1 MGYGFVEFKTHE
13 DAMEVLRAVN
23 NNPNV
28 FTRDKRYVQRGEGR
42 PTVKGG
48 MDRIVPDALLSLS
61 CPFPH
66 PCAPP
71 FASSFCFFFF
81 FFFFC
86 LV

>member
-1 MGYGFVEFKTHE
+1 MDAKGENRSMGYGFVEFKTHE

-61 CPFPH
+61 CPFPLL
-66 PCAPP
+66 P
-71 FASSFCFFFF
+71 
-81 FFFFC
+81 
-86 LV
+86 